1 MASIIGGRTDCTAV
15 AGASIE
21 LSSELPAGWFVTTV
35 VLTSSML
42 TSRSQVRLK
51 SSDARRNS
59 AMLLPSERLSCGSL
73 RGPKKIRA
81 MAKINS
87 SSVLPSDSRIS
98 KTTFR
103 KFLSVASKR
112 RTVRNDCNLQ
122 PYKAEICGFSGR
134 MNRVQLCSGKARL
147 TLSRTLAQPWLQAN
161 TEINIDI

>member
-1 MASIIGGRTDCTAV
+1 
-15 AGASIE
+15 
-21 LSSELPAGWFVTTV
+21 
-35 VLTSSML
+35 
-42 TSRSQVRLK
+42 LK

-81 MAKINS
+81 MAKMNS

-103 KFLSVASKR
+103 KFLSVVSKR

-122 PYKAEICGFSGR
+122 PYKAEIYHPRFFRAYESGGSCVR
-134 MNRVQLCSGKARL
+134 EKA
-147 TLSRTLAQPWLQAN
+147 A
-161 TEINIDI
+161 